1 MRHVSPASQAVADK
15 DAWANKFPQWFEN
28 FDIEDCHDD
37 LILYSS
43 KSNFACTT
51 LLTKHCHF
59 GFY

>member
-28 FDIEDCHDD
+28 FDIEDCHD